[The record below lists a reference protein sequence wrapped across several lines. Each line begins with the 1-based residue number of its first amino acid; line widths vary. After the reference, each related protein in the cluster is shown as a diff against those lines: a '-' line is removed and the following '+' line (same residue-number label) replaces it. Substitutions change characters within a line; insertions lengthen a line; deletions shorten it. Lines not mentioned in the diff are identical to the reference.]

1 VDEQPRFTCNLAL
14 NKELTM
20 SEEVILFPILFSLIG
35 FVIWTIFS
43 TIRRYKTTQLQAGL
57 QTKLLEKF
65 GSGQELLAYVQ
76 SDAGKRFLESLTM
89 EQRTPYRRILGAAQA
104 SVVLILLAFAL
115 LFLRGRIYG
124 AEEGFLV
131 FGTIL
136 LSLGVGFGLSAALSY
151 YLSKSF
157 GLLTE
162 STEHR
167 P

>member
-1 VDEQPRFTCNLAL
+1 
-14 NKELTM
+14 M
-20 SEEVILFPILFSLIG
+20 SEDIVILPILFGGFG
-35 FVIWTIFS
+35 FVAWIMFT
-43 TIRRYKTTQLQAGL
+43 TIRRYKTAKLQAGV

-65 GSGQELLAYVQ
+65 GSGEELLAYVQ

-89 EQRTPYRRILGAAQA
+89 EQRTPYGRILGAAQA

-162 STEHR
+162 ST
-167 P
+167 